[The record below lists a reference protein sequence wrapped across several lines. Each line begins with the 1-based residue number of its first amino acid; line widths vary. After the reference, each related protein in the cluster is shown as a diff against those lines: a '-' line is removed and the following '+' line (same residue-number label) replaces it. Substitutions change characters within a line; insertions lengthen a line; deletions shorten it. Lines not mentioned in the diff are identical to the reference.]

1 MGFMACSRW
10 LDQTGMY
17 LKNEYSV
24 FKGHPDFRPYKV
36 SLTRI
41 LRFRVGLV
49 GALWLS
55 LQDYIRFVLIFFSVL
70 CSRIG
75 AKKYLVGFP
84 TRHRRRF
91 YSVFCKLVTVYLLV
105 TIWVT
110 ANVSKKQ
117 SSSQQIR
124 QAVFSFGDICCS
136 AILFY
141 GFHQELRITEILLH
155 KIIRLHIMHPKIC
168 FTKFACF
175 FPERLNWSYAP
186 SAWIISI
193 SISGAVMTFTTS
205 IFCSYALL
213 NRNSSLRESKI
224 RITEICSS
232 NPFRKY
238 YA

>member
-55 LQDYIRFVLIFFSVL
+55 LQDYIRFVLIFSVSYAVGL
-70 CSRIG
+70 G
-75 AKKYLVGFP
+75 QKKYLVGFP

-91 YSVFCKLVTVYLLV
+91 YL
-105 TIWVT
+105 
-110 ANVSKKQ
+110 
-117 SSSQQIR
+117 
-124 QAVFSFGDICCS
+124 
-136 AILFY
+136 
-141 GFHQELRITEILLH
+141 
-155 KIIRLHIMHPKIC
+155 IRLHIMHPKIC

-224 RITEICSS
+224 RITEICLS